1 MGFFFIVLN
10 SKSSLLPFLYVGV
23 ATPKA
28 YFGDAIT
35 ESQHQTCQERSSI
48 GLCSSIIRIYS
59 SSLECG
65 FPMPI
70 LVTTWIP
77 QSPSNK
83 PLYYFV
89 LLLYEV
95 SSGGLSDDH
104 VGMKIFVTEG
114 VVPNLWDPLNPKN
127 KQDKVVEG

>member
-1 MGFFFIVLN
+1 ML
-10 SKSSLLPFLYVGV
+10 SL
-23 ATPKA
+23 KA
-28 YFGDAIT
+28 
-35 ESQHQTCQERSSI
+35 SI
-48 GLCSSIIRIYS
+48 RRAKREAALDCAAALSDNIYS